1 MDKKIKF
8 INIATI
14 KLLPVISLLL
24 CNCIVYAQKATEIIS
39 RPIDT
44 ALISLPQ
51 QQPTPNSQAIKSTS
65 SKKTQ
70 KPQIQKTDTIRRT
83 GKQTLIY
90 LERSD
95 LVRFDNENLPDIQV
109 LIGNVILRHDD
120 VYLYCD
126 SAHMNQET
134 NSFKAFGHVKIE
146 QGDSLEIYSKRLN
159 YNGNTRIGHL
169 FHDVKM
175 INGEVTLYTDT
186 LIYDRN
192 RNLGYYKCGGK
203 LVDSLN
209 TLVSKHGYYYSN
221 TKIAEFKYDV
231 VGINNSST
239 IESDTLTYDTETKI
253 ATILGPTHI
262 LHSDSTTIYSELGWY
277 NSENDQSQLLKKS
290 LINHG
295 KGKTLSG
302 DTIFYDK
309 HLGIGEAFHNV
320 ILKDS
325 INKIRLHG
333 HYGYYKEEG
342 EISIITDS
350 AMMVEYS
357 QKDTTY
363 IHGDTLYSYA
373 QGDEENKMNL
383 VYHNV
388 RLFNK
393 EFQGVCDSLTFFS
406 GDSILHMMQ
415 MPIIWNENQQI
426 TGDTIHIFPKN
437 GTIDKMRVVNNAIM
451 IQEEDTIHYNQVS
464 GKEIISYIENE
475 ELHHVDIS
483 GNVESIF
490 YPNDQDGLI
499 GLNTIKSSYMTIYF
513 AEGKLERF
521 VVFPSPTAVMHPM
534 SQVTENMLY
543 LPNYTWQI
551 NIRPTSKDD
560 IFKTSKRLTQEDI
573 NAQKELIKQQEQEE
587 RKNKRKKHNQENAT
601 DITNNEQK

>member
-1 MDKKIKF
+1 MR
-8 INIATI
+8 
-14 KLLPVISLLL
+14 LLPVIFLLL
-24 CNCIVYAQKATEIIS
+24 CSYVVFAQMPTELILNPNPTKIEKTKKNEIKRQEEIKKENIS
-39 RPIDT
+39 
-44 ALISLPQ
+44 
-51 QQPTPNSQAIKSTS
+51 TPK
-65 SKKTQ
+65 
-70 KPQIQKTDTIRRT
+70 DTIRKT

-126 SAHMNQET
+126 SAHLNQNT

-186 LIYDRN
+186 LIYERDKE
-192 RNLGYYKCGGK
+192 LGYYTCGGK

-231 VGINNSST
+231 VGVNNKST
-239 IESDTLTYDTETKI
+239 IESDTLTYNTETKI
-253 ATILGPTHI
+253 ATILGPTYIH
-262 LHSDSTTIYSELGWY
+262 HSDSTTIYSELGWY
-277 NSENDQSQLLKKS
+277 NSENDQSQLLKES

-295 KGKTLSG
+295 KGKSLAG

-309 HLGIGEAFHNV
+309 RLGLGEAFHNV
-320 ILKDS
+320 IMKDS
-325 INKIRLHG
+325 LNQICLCG

-342 EISIITDS
+342 EIGIITDS

-373 QGDEENKMNL
+373 QGEDKKMTL
-383 VYHNV
+383 AFHNV
-388 RLFNK
+388 RLFNN

-426 TGDTIHIFPKN
+426 TGDTIHIYPKN
-437 GTIDKMRVVNNAIM
+437 GTVDRMHVVDNAMM

-464 GKEIISYIENE
+464 GKEIIAYIQNE

-490 YPNDQDGLI
+490 YPNDQGDLI
-499 GLNTIKSSYMTIYF
+499 GLNTIKSSYMTVYF
-513 AEGKLERF
+513 KEGKLERF
-521 VVFPSPTAVMHPM
+521 NVYPSPTAIMYPM
-534 SQVTENMLY
+534 SQITENMLY
-543 LPNYTWQI
+543 LANYTWQI
-551 NIRPTSKDD
+551 DVRPISKGD
-560 IFKTSKRLTQEDI
+560 IFRIPKRLTQDDI
-573 NAQKELIKQQEQEE
+573 NNQKEQIKQQEQEE
-587 RKNKRKKHNQENAT
+587 RKNKRKKRNQENAT
-601 DITNNEQK
+601 DITNNEQE

>member
-1 MDKKIKF
+1 MGKKIIF
-8 INIATI
+8 ANTLTI
-14 KLLPVISLLL
+14 KLLPVIFLLL
-24 CNCIVYAQKATEIIS
+24 CNCAVYAQMATEIIEM
-39 RPIDT
+39 P
-44 ALISLPQ
+44 
-51 QQPTPNSQAIKSTS
+51 
-65 SKKTQ
+65 Q
-70 KPQIQKTDTIRRT
+70 KPQIETPKEIQKKKTIQKTNNEAKQKTDTIKKT

-95 LVRFDNENLPDIQV
+95 LVKFDNENLPDIQV
-109 LIGNVILRHDD
+109 LIGNVVLRHDD

-126 SAHMNQET
+126 SAHMNQAT
-134 NSFKAFGHVKIE
+134 NSFKAFGHIKIE

-175 INGEVTLYTDT
+175 INREVTLYTDT
-186 LIYDRN
+186 LIYERN
-192 RNLGYYKCGGK
+192 NNLGYYKCGGK

-209 TLVSKHGYYYSN
+209 TLVSKHGYYYSDS
-221 TKIAEFKYDV
+221 KIAEFKYDV

-239 IESDTLTYDTETKI
+239 IESDTLVYNTETKI
-253 ATILGPTHI
+253 ATILGPTYI

-277 NSENDQSQLLKKS
+277 NSNTEQSELLKKS

-295 KGKTLSG
+295 NGKYLIG

-309 HLGIGEAFHNV
+309 NLGIGEAFHNV

-325 INKIRLHG
+325 LNKIHLYG

-342 EISIITDS
+342 EIGIITDS
-350 AMMVEYS
+350 AMMVEFS

-373 QGDEENKMNL
+373 QGEEKKMTL

-388 RLFNK
+388 RLFNN

-406 GDSILHMMQ
+406 GDSILHLMQ

-426 TGDTIHIFPKN
+426 TGDTIHIYPQN
-437 GTIDKMRVVNNAIM
+437 GTIDKMHVVNNAMM
-451 IQEEDTIHYNQVS
+451 IQQEDTIHYNQIS
-464 GKEIISYIENE
+464 GKEIIAYIKNE
-475 ELHHVDIS
+475 ELNYVDIS

-499 GLNTIKSSYMTIYF
+499 GLNTIKSSYMTVHF
-513 AEGKLERF
+513 KEGKLERF
-521 VVFPSPTAVMHPM
+521 IVFPSPTAIMYPM
-534 SQVTENMLY
+534 AQITENMLY
-543 LPNYTWQI
+543 LANFTWQI
-551 NIRPTSKDD
+551 DTRPISKDD
-560 IFKTSKRLTQEDI
+560 IFRIPKRLTQADI
-573 NAQKELIKQQEQEE
+573 DAQKELIKQQEQEE
-587 RKNKRKKHNQENAT
+587 RKNKRKKRNQENAT

>member
-1 MDKKIKF
+1 M
-8 INIATI
+8 
-14 KLLPVISLLL
+14 
-24 CNCIVYAQKATEIIS
+24 
-39 RPIDT
+39 
-44 ALISLPQ
+44 
-51 QQPTPNSQAIKSTS
+51 
-65 SKKTQ
+65 
-70 KPQIQKTDTIRRT
+70 
-83 GKQTLIY
+83 
-90 LERSD
+90 
-95 LVRFDNENLPDIQV
+95 
-109 LIGNVILRHDD
+109 
-120 VYLYCD
+120 
-126 SAHMNQET
+126 
-134 NSFKAFGHVKIE
+134 
-146 QGDSLEIYSKRLN
+146 N

-192 RNLGYYKCGGK
+192 KNLGYYKCGGK

-209 TLVSKHGYYYSN
+209 TLVSKHGYYYSDS
-221 TKIAEFKYDV
+221 KIAEFKYDV
-231 VGINNSST
+231 VGVNNSST

-253 ATILGPTHI
+253 ATILGPTYI

-277 NSENDQSQLLKKS
+277 NSESEQSQLLKES

-295 KGKTLSG
+295 KGKILAG

-325 INKIRLHG
+325 INQIRLHG

-373 QGDEENKMNL
+373 QGEEDKMTL
-383 VYHNV
+383 VYRNV
-388 RLFNK
+388 RLFNN

-426 TGDTIHIFPKN
+426 TGDTIHLYPKN
-437 GTIDKMRVVNNAIM
+437 GTIDKMHVVNNAIM
-451 IQEEDTIHYNQVS
+451 IQEEDTVHYNQVS
-464 GKEIISYIENE
+464 GKEIISYIEND

-490 YPNDQDGLI
+490 YPNDEEGLI
-499 GLNTIKSSYMTIYF
+499 GLNTIKSSYMTVYF

-521 VVFPSPTAVMHPM
+521 VVFPSPTAVMYPM
-534 SQVTENMLY
+534 SQVTDNMLH
-543 LPNYTWQI
+543 LPNFTWQI
-551 NIRPTSKDD
+551 DTRPTSKDD
-560 IFKTSKRLTQEDI
+560 IFRISKRLTQADVD
-573 NAQKELIKQQEQEE
+573 AQKDLIKQQEQEE
-587 RKNKRKKHNQENAT
+587 RKNKRKKRNQEDAT
-601 DITNNEQK
+601 DITNSEQQ

>member
-1 MDKKIKF
+1 M
-8 INIATI
+8 
-14 KLLPVISLLL
+14 KLLPVIFLLL
-24 CNCIVYAQKATEIIS
+24 CSCVVYAQMATE
-39 RPIDT
+39 
-44 ALISLPQ
+44 LITMPEAPKVEIPEEIKQKQ
-51 QQPTPNSQAIKSTS
+51 Q
-65 SKKTQ
+65 KKTEKRETQQ
-70 KPQIQKTDTIRRT
+70 KPSKETKQATTDTIKKS

-109 LIGNVILRHDD
+109 LTGNVVLRHDD

-126 SAHMNQET
+126 SAHMNQGT

-192 RNLGYYKCGGK
+192 KNLGYYKCGGK

-209 TLVSKHGYYYSN
+209 TLVSKHGYYYSDS
-221 TKIAEFKYDV
+221 KIAEFKYDV
-231 VGINNSST
+231 VGVNNSST

-253 ATILGPTHI
+253 ATILGPTYI

-277 NSENDQSQLLKKS
+277 NSESEQSQLLKKS

-295 KGKTLSG
+295 KGKTLAG

-309 HLGIGEAFHNV
+309 HLGIGKAFHNV

-325 INKIRLHG
+325 INQIRLHG

-373 QGDEENKMNL
+373 QGEEEKMTL
-383 VYHNV
+383 VYRNV
-388 RLFNK
+388 RLFNN

-426 TGDTIHIFPKN
+426 TGDTIHLYPKN
-437 GTIDKMRVVNNAIM
+437 GTIDKMHVVNNAIM
-451 IQEEDTIHYNQVS
+451 IQEEDTVHYNQVS
-464 GKEIISYIENE
+464 GKEIISYIEND

-490 YPNDQDGLI
+490 YPNDEEGLI
-499 GLNTIKSSYMTIYF
+499 GLNTIKSSYMTVYF

-521 VVFPSPTAVMHPM
+521 VVFPSPTAVMYPM
-534 SQVTENMLY
+534 SQVTDNMLH
-543 LPNYTWQI
+543 LPNFTWQI
-551 NIRPTSKDD
+551 DTRPTSKDD
-560 IFKTSKRLTQEDI
+560 IFRKSKRLTQADVD
-573 NAQKELIKQQEQEE
+573 AQKDLIKQQEQEE
-587 RKNKRKKHNQENAT
+587 RKNKRKKRNQEDAT
-601 DITNNEQK
+601 DITNSEQQ

>member
-1 MDKKIKF
+1 MR
-8 INIATI
+8 
-14 KLLPVISLLL
+14 LLPVIFLLL
-24 CNCIVYAQKATEIIS
+24 CSCVVFAQMPTELILNPNPTKIEKTKKNEIKKQEEIKKENIS
-39 RPIDT
+39 
-44 ALISLPQ
+44 
-51 QQPTPNSQAIKSTS
+51 TPK
-65 SKKTQ
+65 
-70 KPQIQKTDTIRRT
+70 DTIRKT

-126 SAHMNQET
+126 SAHLNQNT

-169 FHDVKM
+169 FHNVKM

-186 LIYDRN
+186 LIYERDKE
-192 RNLGYYKCGGK
+192 LGYYTCGGK

-231 VGINNSST
+231 VGVNNKST
-239 IESDTLTYDTETKI
+239 IESDTLTYNTETKI
-253 ATILGPTHI
+253 ATILGPTYIH
-262 LHSDSTTIYSELGWY
+262 HSDSTTIYSELGWY
-277 NSENDQSQLLKKS
+277 NSENDQSQLLKES

-295 KGKTLSG
+295 KGKSLAG

-309 HLGIGEAFHNV
+309 RLGLGEAFHNV
-320 ILKDS
+320 IMKDS
-325 INKIRLHG
+325 LNQICLYG

-342 EISIITDS
+342 EIGIITDS

-373 QGDEENKMNL
+373 QGEDKKMTL
-383 VYHNV
+383 AFHNV
-388 RLFNK
+388 RLFNN

-426 TGDTIHIFPKN
+426 TGDTIHIYPKN
-437 GTIDKMRVVNNAIM
+437 GTVDRMHVVDNAMM

-464 GKEIISYIENE
+464 GKEIIAYIQNE
-475 ELHHVDIS
+475 ELHYVDIS

-490 YPNDQDGLI
+490 YPNDQGDLI
-499 GLNTIKSSYMTIYF
+499 GLNTIKSSYMTVYF
-513 AEGKLERF
+513 KEGKLERF
-521 VVFPSPTAVMHPM
+521 NVYPSPTAIMYPM
-534 SQVTENMLY
+534 SQITENMLY
-543 LPNYTWQI
+543 LANYTWQI
-551 NIRPTSKDD
+551 DVRPISKGD
-560 IFKTSKRLTQEDI
+560 IFRIPKRLTQDDI
-573 NAQKELIKQQEQEE
+573 NNQKEQIKQQEQEE
-587 RKNKRKKHNQENAT
+587 RKNKRKKRNQENAT
-601 DITNNEQK
+601 DITNNEQE

>member
-1 MDKKIKF
+1 MPTEFITNPNLPKIEK
-8 INIATI
+8 
-14 KLLPVISLLL
+14 P
-24 CNCIVYAQKATEIIS
+24 QKTEIKKQTKVKKENI
-39 RPIDT
+39 
-44 ALISLPQ
+44 
-51 QQPTPNSQAIKSTS
+51 STS
-65 SKKTQ
+65 KDNVKK
-70 KPQIQKTDTIRRT
+70 T

-126 SAHMNQET
+126 SAHLNQNT
-134 NSFKAFGHVKIE
+134 NSFKAFGHIKIK

-186 LIYDRN
+186 LIYEREKE
-192 RNLGYYKCGGK
+192 LGYYTCGGK

-231 VGINNSST
+231 VGVNNKST

-262 LHSDSTTIYSELGWY
+262 HHSDSTTIYSELGWY

-295 KGKTLSG
+295 KGKSLAG

-309 HLGIGEAFHNV
+309 LQGIGEAFQNV

-325 INKIRLHG
+325 LNKISLCG
-333 HYGYYKEEG
+333 NYGYYKEEG
-342 EISIITDS
+342 EIGIITDS
-350 AMMVEYS
+350 AMMIEYS

-373 QGDEENKMNL
+373 QSEDEKMTL
-383 VYHNV
+383 AFHNV
-388 RLFNK
+388 RLFNN

-426 TGDTIHIFPKN
+426 TGDTIHLYPKN
-437 GTIDKMRVVNNAIM
+437 GTVNRMHVVNNAMM

-464 GKEIISYIENE
+464 GKEIIAYIQKE

-490 YPNDQDGLI
+490 YPNDQGDLI
-499 GLNTIKSSYMTIYF
+499 GLNTIKSSYMTVF
-513 AEGKLERF
+513 FKDGKLERF
-521 VVFPSPTAVMHPM
+521 NVYPSPTAIMYPM
-534 SQVTENMLY
+534 SQITENMLY
-543 LPNYTWQI
+543 LTNYTWQI
-551 NIRPTSKDD
+551 DIRPISKDD
-560 IFKTSKRLTQEDI
+560 IFRMPKRLTQADI
-573 NAQKELIKQQEQEE
+573 DNQKELIKQQEQEE
-587 RKNKRKKHNQENAT
+587 RKNKRKKRNQDNAT
-601 DITNNEQK
+601 DITNNEQ

>member
-1 MDKKIKF
+1 MDKKIDYIHLSK
-8 INIATI
+8 IR
-14 KLLPVISLLL
+14 LLPVIFLLL
-24 CNCIVYAQKATEIIS
+24 CSCVVFAQMPTE
-39 RPIDT
+39 
-44 ALISLPQ
+44 LITNPNLP
-51 QQPTPNSQAIKSTS
+51 PKIE
-65 SKKTQ
+65 
-70 KPQIQKTDTIRRT
+70 KPQIATPSQKNTEKKEKESKKESEQPTNTTKKT

-95 LVRFDNENLPDIQV
+95 LVKFDNENLPDIQV

-126 SAHMNQET
+126 SAQLNQNS

-169 FHDVKM
+169 FQDVKM

-186 LIYDRN
+186 LIYERDKE
-192 RNLGYYKCGGK
+192 LGYYKCGGK

-231 VGINNSST
+231 VGVNNTST
-239 IESDTLTYDTETKI
+239 IESDTLIYNTETKI
-253 ATILGPTHI
+253 ATILGPTYIH
-262 LHSDSTTIYSELGWY
+262 HSDSTIIYSELGWY
-277 NSENDQSQLLKKS
+277 NSENDQSQLLKES

-295 KGKTLSG
+295 EGKSLAG

-309 HLGIGEAFHNV
+309 RLGIGEAFHNV
-320 ILKDS
+320 VLKDS
-325 INKIRLHG
+325 LNQICLYG

-342 EISIITDS
+342 EIGVITDS

-363 IHGDTLYSYA
+363 IHGDTLYSFA
-373 QGDEENKMNL
+373 QEESEKMTL

-388 RLFNK
+388 RLFNN

-426 TGDTIHIFPKN
+426 TGDTIHIYPKDGN
-437 GTIDKMRVVNNAIM
+437 VDKMHVVNNAMM

-464 GKEIISYIENE
+464 GKEIIAYIQDE
-475 ELHHVDIS
+475 ELHHVDIL

-490 YPNDQDGLI
+490 FPNDQDELI
-499 GLNTIKSSYMTIYF
+499 GLNTIKSSYMTVYF
-513 AEGKLERF
+513 KEGKLDRF
-521 VVFPSPTAVMHPM
+521 IVYPSPTAVMYPM
-534 SQVTENMLY
+534 SQITQNMLY
-543 LPNYTWQI
+543 LANYTWQI
-551 NIRPTSKDD
+551 ETRPISKDD
-560 IFKTSKRLTQEDI
+560 IFRSPKRLTQADI
-573 NAQKELIKQQEQEE
+573 NAQKEQIKQQEQED
-587 RKNKRKKHNQENAT
+587 RKNKRKKRNQENAT
-601 DITNNEQK
+601 DITNNEQEQE